1 MFMAMMLRL
10 YDRLCGIDRNDSL
23 QHPEEWI
30 AFTGPLTSI
39 PHVINFESHGDV
51 IEHGARCHRK
61 PRRLKRCNVVQEMA
75 ENPGVLAKI
84 NRLMRRG
91 YYQAHR

>member
-30 AFTGPLTSI
+30 DFTGPLPSV
-39 PHVINFESHGDV
+39 PHVINFECRGDV
-51 IEHGARCHRK
+51 IEHGAGCHRK
-61 PRRLKRCNVVQEMA
+61 PRRMKR
-75 ENPGVLAKI
+75 
-84 NRLMRRG
+84 
-91 YYQAHR
+91 